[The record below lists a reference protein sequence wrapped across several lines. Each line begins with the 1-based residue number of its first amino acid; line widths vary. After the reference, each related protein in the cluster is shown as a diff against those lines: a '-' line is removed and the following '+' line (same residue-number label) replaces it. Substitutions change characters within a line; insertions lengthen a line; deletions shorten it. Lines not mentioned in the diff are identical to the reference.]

1 MSSRVTAAEVARAA
15 GVSRSAVSRAFTPG
29 TSVSPATRQRVEAA
43 AARLGYRPNALART
57 LITRRSRIIGV
68 VMAAID
74 NPFHAQ
80 LLQCLDAALQRR
92 GLAILLRS
100 AQRPELT
107 DELIL
112 HLLSYQVDGVIVA
125 SGLVSSSAAK
135 ACVAASTPVV
145 MLDRLM
151 RASRASAVGSDN
163 RSGARMAAEHLV
175 AIGRRRIAFMSGTP
189 GVSTSDDRAQ
199 GFLEGLA
206 VAGLKP
212 VAIASG
218 GYEYDEGQRAA
229 RALLSRAPDGIF
241 CENDLMAM
249 AVLDA
254 ARSAGGIR
262 IPEDLA
268 VIGFDNI
275 PAAALPAYALTTVAQ
290 DPREMAEVAAELL
303 ETRIE
308 QPERKATRRLI
319 PCTLVRRQTA

>member
-15 GVSRSAVSRAFTPG
+15 GVSRSAVSRVFTPG
-29 TSVSPATRQRVEAA
+29 ASASPTTRQRVEAA
-43 AARLGYRPNALART
+43 ATRLGYRPNALART

-80 LLQCLDAALQRR
+80 LLQCVDEALQRR

-163 RSGARMAAEHLV
+163 RAAARMAAEHLV
-175 AIGRRRIAFMSGTP
+175 GIGRRRIAFMSGTP
-189 GVSTSDDRAQ
+189 GISTSDDRAR

-206 VAGLKP
+206 AAGLEP
-212 VAIASG
+212 VAVAHG
-218 GYEYDEGQRAA
+218 GYDYAGGQVAA
-229 RALLSRAPDGIF
+229 HALLAHAPDGVF

-249 AVLDA
+249 ALLDV
-254 ARSAGGIR
+254 ARGSAGLR

-268 VIGFDNI
+268 VVGFDNI

-290 DPREMAEVAAELL
+290 DAPAMAEAAASLL

-308 QPERKATRRLI
+308 KPESKASRRLI
-319 PCTLVRRQTA
+319 PCTLIRRQSA

>member
-1 MSSRVTAAEVARAA
+1 MSSRVTAAEVACVA
-15 GVSRSAVSRAFTPG
+15 GVSRSAVSRTFTPG
-29 TSVSPATRQRVEAA
+29 TSVAPATRLRVEAA
-43 AARLGYRPNALART
+43 ATRLGYRPNALART
-57 LITRRSRIIGV
+57 LITRRSRIVGV

-92 GLAILLRS
+92 GLAILLRG
-100 AQRPELT
+100 AARPELT

-135 ACVAASTPVV
+135 ACVAAETPVV

-163 RSGARMAAEHLV
+163 RAGGRLAAEHLL
-175 AIGRRRIAFMSGTP
+175 ALGRRRLAFMAGTP
-189 GVSTSDDRAQ
+189 GVSTSDDRAK
-199 GFLEGLA
+199 GFLDALAKAGLA
-206 VAGLKP
+206 P
-212 VAIASG
+212 VAVASG
-218 GYEYDEGQRAA
+218 GYAYEGGRVAAESMLAA
-229 RALLSRAPDGIF
+229 RPDGVF

-249 AVLDA
+249 ALLDV
-254 ARSAGGIR
+254 ARSSGGLR
-262 IPEDLA
+262 VPEDLA

-290 DPREMAEVAAELL
+290 DAPGLAETAVALL
-303 ETRIE
+303 EQRIE
-308 QPERKATRRLI
+308 DPALRTARRLI
-319 PCTLVRRQTA
+319 PCTLIRRKTA

>member
-15 GVSRSAVSRAFTPG
+15 GVSRSAVSRVFTPG
-29 TSVSPATRQRVEAA
+29 TSVSPATRQRVEAS

-80 LLQCLDAALQRR
+80 LLQCLDAALQQR

-100 AQRPELT
+100 AMRPELT

-163 RSGARMAAEHLV
+163 RAAARMAAEHLL

-189 GVSTSDDRAQ
+189 GISTSDDRAR

-206 VAGLKP
+206 TAGLKP
-212 VAIASG
+212 IAVASG
-218 GYEYDEGQRAA
+218 GYDYAGGRLAA
-229 RALLSRAPDGIF
+229 QSLLAHAPDGIF

-249 AVLDA
+249 AVIDA
-254 ARSAGGIR
+254 VRSAGGVR
-262 IPEDLA
+262 VPEDLA

-290 DPREMAEVAAELL
+290 DAQEMAEAAAALL
-303 ETRIE
+303 EARIAE
-308 QPERKATRRLI
+308 PGRKATRRLI
-319 PCTLVRRQTA
+319 PCTLVRRQSA

>member
-1 MSSRVTAAEVARAA
+1 MSMRVTAAEVARAA

-29 TSVSPATRQRVEAA
+29 CSVSTATRLRIEAV

-80 LLQCLDAALQRR
+80 LLQCLDAALQSR
-92 GLAILLRS
+92 GLAMLLRG
-100 AQRPELT
+100 ADQPEMT
-107 DELIL
+107 DELIH

-125 SGLVSSSAAK
+125 SGLISSSAAR
-135 ACVAASTPVV
+135 ACVAGATPVV

-151 RASRASAVGSDN
+151 RAAGASAVGSDN
-163 RSGARMAAEHLV
+163 RAGARMAAEHLV
-175 AIGRRRIAFMSGTP
+175 ALGRRRIAFMSGTP
-189 GVSTSDDRAQ
+189 GISTSSERAR

-206 VAGLKP
+206 KAGLAP

-218 GYEYDEGQRAA
+218 RYDYTAGQEAA
-229 RALLSRAPDGIF
+229 GALLAHGPDAIF

-249 AVLDA
+249 AVLDT
-254 ARSAGGIR
+254 ARGRGLR
-262 IPEDLA
+262 VPEDLA
-268 VIGFDNI
+268 VIGFDDI

-290 DPREMAEVAAELL
+290 DAQAMAEAAAALL
-303 ETRIE
+303 EERIDD
-308 QPERKATRRLI
+308 PGRRAARRLI
-319 PCTLVRRQTA
+319 ACSLVRRRSA